1 MDGHFVPYSPLRTSA
16 AVVALTSMRTFA
28 DAIWLYTLELN
39 TPNAYNNAVVRHARQ
54 RHHSVDADDILS
66 FRPSSECH

>member
-1 MDGHFVPYSPLRTSA
+1 MGIFLPYSQLRTSA
-16 AVVALTSMRTFA
+16 AVVARTSMRTFA

-54 RHHSVDADDILS
+54 RRPSVDADDILS
-66 FRPSSECH
+66 GRPSSAWH